1 MPDVES
7 YRILMQG
14 ICRKS
19 QVNKAVGLLEYLLNN
34 LCRKK
39 KLREAYKLL
48 CRMKVKG
55 CNPDIMITLSLDIN
69 GITHVYTTATL
80 AAATTNW
87 LPVITFF
94 LAVLLGKSEKL
105 KDRSYWDNNGGRLQ
119 RKRAKKKKKK
129 KSKDM

>member
-55 CNPDIMITLSLDIN
+55 CNPDIMYYN
-69 GITHVYTTATL
+69 
-80 AAATTNW
+80 
-87 LPVITFF
+87 TFILGF
-94 LAVLLGKSEKL
+94 CRERRAMNAVKVFEQPLQWKKPYQLL
-105 KDRSYWDNNGGRLQ
+105 RNF
-119 RKRAKKKKKK
+119 
-129 KSKDM
+129 